1 MGISV
6 NCSAS
11 GVIECE
17 FYYESSKYKV
27 RVYVPVKNKFEKATA
42 DHCGA
47 NDI

>member
-1 MGISV
+1 MRISV

-17 FYYESSKYKV
+17 FYNESSKYKV
-27 RVYVPVKNKFEKATA
+27 QVSVPVKKMFEKATA
-42 DHCGA
+42 DNHGA